1 MLQRI
6 ANLALAHPRRLAA
19 ALLLV
24 FAAVA
29 FIGGAASKTL
39 DARHDFADPGS
50 QSTTARA
57 KVERA
62 TGGQPAPGV
71 LALVDNGPQSA
82 AAARALATLRAD
94 PEVARV
100 TAPVSS
106 RDGRSSIVAA
116 TLRASSEEH
125 AAVDRIKRAFAGD
138 RDVTLGGGSVAG
150 REVDKQATSDLGL
163 AEALAFPLL
172 AILAFLIFRGIAALL
187 PLAVGAAGVFSA
199 FAALRAVNVA
209 LPLSVFALNLVI
221 GLGLGLA
228 VDYSLFMVSR
238 FREELGAGRD
248 VPEAVRAT
256 MRSAGRTVLYSAVT
270 VAVAMSSLTVFPLR
284 FLESMGIGGVIVAL
298 TAAASALTILPVL
311 FVLMGRRIGRVTP
324 GDPRKGRWYAHA
336 HRVLRHPGLVA
347 AITAG
352 ALLLLALPALRTHWS
367 GVDAR
372 VLPASASARV
382 VEEATSRDFPQ
393 VTADPAYVAISAGP
407 QAGSSL
413 ATYAQRLRAIPGVA
427 SVGAPRYVG
436 AGTWEIAITTS
447 GEAIAPQAQ
456 QAIAAVRAAPAPH
469 AAAVGGSGAEFAD
482 QRAAISSSLPLALVI
497 LVLGTLLVLWLMTDS
512 VVLPVKALA
521 MNALTVAAAT
531 GLLVLIF
538 QDGRLRGP
546 LSFST
551 QTGISQSNYLVLA
564 AIAFALST
572 DYGVFLLT
580 RIKEA
585 REEGAPDEEAVA
597 LGLQRTG
604 RIVTAAAVLLAVAIG
619 AFATSQV
626 VFLKEIGVG
635 AVAAVLIDAFIV
647 RALLVPALMGLLGR
661 WNWWSPAW
669 LHRLHQRIGLS
680 ENAGAKA
687 AARPRTGRVRAEGA

>member
-6 ANLALAHPRRLAA
+6 ADLALAHPRRLAA
-19 ALLLV
+19 ALALA
-24 FAAVA
+24 FALVA

-50 QSTTARA
+50 RSSAARA

-62 TGGQPAPGV
+62 TGAQPAPGV
-71 LALVDNGPQSA
+71 LALVRGAPSSA
-82 AAARALATLRAD
+82 AAAHALATLRSD
-94 PEVARV
+94 PDVAAVGSPFASRG
-100 TAPVSS
+100 VSDS
-106 RDGRSSIVAA
+106 MITA
-116 TLRASSEEH
+116 TLRSSSEERE
-125 AAVDRIKRAFAGD
+125 AVDRIKSAFAGD
-138 RDVTLGGGSVAG
+138 RTVTLGGASVAG
-150 REVDKQATSDLGL
+150 REVDLQATSDLGL

-172 AILAFLIFRGIAALL
+172 AILAFLIFRGVAALL
-187 PLAVGAAGVFSA
+187 PLAVGGAGVFSA

-238 FREELGAGRD
+238 FREELGDGRE
-248 VPEAVRAT
+248 VPEALRAT
-256 MRSAGRTVLYSAVT
+256 MRSAGRTILYSAVT

-284 FLESMGIGGVIVAL
+284 FLQSMGIGGVIVAL

-311 FVLMGRRIGRVTP
+311 FVLMGDRLGRVTP
-324 GDPRKGRWYAHA
+324 GQPRDGRWYAHA
-336 HRVLRHPGLVA
+336 QRVLRHPGIVA
-347 AITAG
+347 AVTTG

-372 VLPASASARV
+372 VLPASSSARV
-382 VEEATSRDFPQ
+382 VEEAAAREFPQ
-393 VTADPAYVAISAGP
+393 VAAAPGYVAIGAGP
-407 QAGSSL
+407 GAGARLSV
-413 ATYAQRLRAIPGVA
+413 YASKLRAVPGVSTVTPA
-427 SVGAPRYVG
+427 RYLGAR
-436 AGTWEIAITTS
+436 TWEIGVTTS
-447 GEAIAPQAQ
+447 GEAIGPQAQ
-456 QAIAAVRAAPAPH
+456 RALASLRAVAAPF

-482 QRAAISSSLPLALVI
+482 QRAAISASLPLALAI
-497 LVLGTLLVLWLMTDS
+497 LVIGTLLVLWLMTDS

-521 MNALTVAAAT
+521 MNALTVGAAT

-546 LSFST
+546 LSFSA
-551 QTGISQSNYLVLA
+551 QTGISQGNYLVLA

-585 REEGAPDEEAVA
+585 RDEGAANNEAVA

-619 AFATSQV
+619 AFATSRV

-635 AVAAVLIDAFIV
+635 AVAAVLIDAFVV
-647 RALLVPALMGLLGR
+647 RTLLVPALMGLLGR
-661 WNWWSPAW
+661 WNWWSPGW
-669 LHRLHQRIGLS
+669 LHRLHRRVGLS
-680 ENAGAKA
+680 EPSSAV
-687 AARPRTGRVRAEGA
+687 RPVPSPPGRVRPEGA

>member
-6 ANLALAHPRRLAA
+6 SDIALSHPRRLGGAI
-19 ALLLV
+19 LLV
-24 FAAVA
+24 FLLVA
-29 FIGGAASKTL
+29 FTGGAASRVL
-39 DARHDFADPGS
+39 NARHDFADPGS
-50 QSTTARA
+50 QSAAARA

-62 TGGQPAPGV
+62 TGAEPAPGV
-71 LALVDNGPQSA
+71 LVLVRGGPQA
-82 AAARALATLRAD
+82 AATAHVVATLRAD
-94 PEVARV
+94 PEVANV
-100 TAPVSS
+100 GAPVAS
-106 RDGRSSIVAA
+106 RTGGSAMVTA
-116 TLRASSEEH
+116 TLRASADEH
-125 AAVDRIKRAFAGD
+125 AAVDRIKRDFAGD
-138 RDVTLGGGSVAG
+138 RSVTLGGQSVAA
-150 REVDKQATSDLGL
+150 REVNTQATRDLGL

-172 AILAFLIFRGIAALL
+172 ALLAFFIFRGVAALL

-199 FAALRAVNVA
+199 FALLRAVNVA

-248 VPEAVRAT
+248 VPDALRTT
-256 MRSAGRTVLYSAVT
+256 MRSAGRTVVYSAIT

-284 FLESMGIGGVIVAL
+284 FLQSMGIGGVIVAL

-324 GDPRKGRWYAHA
+324 APPREGRWYAHA
-336 HRVLRHPGLVA
+336 HRVLRRPGLVA
-347 AITAG
+347 AITSA

-382 VEEATSRDFPQ
+382 VEEAAARDFPR
-393 VTADPAYVAISAGP
+393 VAATPGYVVVGAGP
-407 QAGSSL
+407 QAGGALSV
-413 ATYAQRLRAIPGVA
+413 YAQSLRAIPGVA
-427 SVGAPRYVG
+427 SVSAPRYLG
-436 AGTWEIAITTS
+436 SGTWELATSTS
-447 GEAIAPQAQ
+447 GEAIGPSAQ
-456 QAIAAVRAAPAPH
+456 HAVAAIRAAPAPF

-482 QRAAISSSLPLALVI
+482 QRAAISSSLPLALAI
-497 LVLGTLLVLWLMTDS
+497 LVVGTLLVLWLMTDS

-531 GLLVLIF
+531 GLLVLVF
-538 QDGRLRGP
+538 QDGHLRGP
-546 LSFST
+546 LSFVP
-551 QTGISQSNYLVLA
+551 QTGISQGNYLVLA

-585 REEGAPDEEAVA
+585 RDRGAPDGEAVA
-597 LGLQRTG
+597 LGLQQTG

-619 AFATSQV
+619 AFATSRV

-635 AVAAVLIDAFIV
+635 AVAAVLVDAFIV
-647 RALLVPALMGLLGR
+647 RTLLVPALMGLLGR
-661 WNWWSPAW
+661 WNWWSPAF
-669 LHRLHQRIGLS
+669 LHRLHERIGIS
-680 ENAGAKA
+680 EAGSPA
-687 AARPRTGRVRAEGA
+687 PSGRVRPEGA